1 MGKPSP
7 PAAPDP
13 VTTIA
18 AQTAGNKETAIAN
31 AELNRINQYTPY
43 GSSTY
48 TINGY
53 TPEGL
58 PQYSQQ
64 TTLSPVEQ
72 QLFDKTT
79 QGQNTLADTALQGL
93 GQVQSQYS
101 KPFDPSQFGASQQ
114 QAQDAAYKQ
123 QTQYLDP
130 QFQQGQQTLD
140 AKLAN
145 MGLSQGDRA
154 YNDAQT
160 NFANQK
166 QQAYESARGAA
177 IGQGNQ
183 EQQVL
188 FGQGLT
194 QYNQPLNTYNAL
206 MTGAQVQNPTFGNV
220 AGVNQANTDVAGITN
235 SAYQNQLA
243 RYNASQAGINNL
255 FSLGGS
261 LGAAAI
267 LA

>member
-1 MGKPSP
+1 MADEPLGLTVHSLPQPHEAAASDAQRACVSDILASAAAQQAPELLMSFDNVRQYGVSLLASAGAAGLVIGQDHLAHSHDPSGVEEHVLG
-7 PAAPDP
+7 PAQPDP
-13 VTTIA
+13 
-18 AQTAGNKETAIAN
+18 
-31 AELNRINQYTPY
+31 
-43 GSSTY
+43 
-48 TINGY
+48 
-53 TPEGL
+53 
-58 PQYSQQ
+58 
-64 TTLSPVEQ
+64 
-72 QLFDKTT
+72 
-79 QGQNTLADTALQGL
+79 
-93 GQVQSQYS
+93 
-101 KPFDPSQFGASQQ
+101 FGAER
-114 QAQDAAYKQ
+114 
-123 QTQYLDP
+123 P
-130 QFQQGQQTLD
+130 
-140 AKLAN
+140 
-145 MGLSQGDRA
+145 
-154 YNDAQT
+154 
-160 NFANQK
+160 
-166 QQAYESARGAA
+166 RGAA